1 MSSGDAG
8 SGVSDPSFNP
18 SRWAFGALLTDG
30 DPVLVRPLAP
40 SDARALVP
48 FASKLSPAM
57 MRTLDVGALPD
68 VGMQRTTPAGVDGR
82 SRMAFV
88 AIVAD
93 EPVAVVGYR
102 RVDPG
107 EPVAEIA
114 LVVADTFRHHGV
126 GTLLLET
133 LVAYAKTEAIVH
145 FVTELGIEDAAT
157 LEVLESSGLGC
168 TRVRVDDTVR
178 LDIDLRSTGEYY
190 ARCDERE
197 STAEAASVAS
207 ILCPRSIAVVGAGR
221 QLDNVGHQV
230 VRSLLAGDFS
240 GTVYPVNPTAR
251 AICGVPAFPTLSS
264 LPEQIDLA
272 IIAVPSAAVPGVVN
286 EAASNGVRA
295 VTIISS
301 GFGETGR
308 SGAEVEVELLQLAR
322 RKGMRIVGP
331 NCLGVVNT
339 DPNFRVNAT
348 FAALDPPPGRLALVS
363 QSGAVGIVLAEEA
376 RQAGL
381 GLSTFV
387 SVGNTLDVSANDL
400 LCSFEH
406 DDRTAVIALY
416 LESVGNPRKF
426 ARIAR
431 RVGGSKPI
439 VALKAGRTVAGAR
452 GARSHTAAAAT
463 PQVVITALL
472 QSAGVIKVDRLEE
485 LFDVS
490 ALLVAAPLPASNRIG
505 LVGNSGG
512 PLILAAD
519 GCEAGGLRVPELAGP
534 TRKALRGVLGTS
546 AAVGNPVD
554 ITADGDAHSLAQ
566 AMEIVLHDDGI
577 DAVMVVV
584 TNLVALSATGAREVV
599 ARIAKWSDKPIVV
612 CILGAQ
618 SEAATTDALAV
629 AELPTPERA
638 ATALARVCSYAHWR
652 RHPPTPSVTGWRIP
666 NPAVAH
672 DIVTSTLGGSNLG
685 GWLPPDQAAR
695 LMEACGIP
703 VVPTLPATTAA
714 EAASVAES
722 VGFPVALKARSGDIV
737 HKSDVGGVVVG
748 LDSPDAVRRAYEA
761 MHDRIGDQMG
771 GGVVQPMAPAGI
783 EAIVGLASDPDS
795 GPVVMVGLGGVMVD
809 LLGDRAFGVPPFD
822 VGTAEAMIGKL
833 RAAPLLDGFR
843 GSPTV
848 DRQALV
854 SVLEAVAHIAEEIPE
869 LVELDLNPVIVSPD
883 GALIA
888 DCKVRVS
895 PSPSGPGPLFRSLRS
910 SQDG

>member
-1 MSSGDAG
+1 M
-8 SGVSDPSFNP
+8 
-18 SRWAFGALLTDG
+18 
-30 DPVLVRPLAP
+30 
-40 SDARALVP
+40 
-48 FASKLSPAM
+48 
-57 MRTLDVGALPD
+57 
-68 VGMQRTTPAGVDGR
+68 
-82 SRMAFV
+82 
-88 AIVAD
+88 
-93 EPVAVVGYR
+93 
-102 RVDPG
+102 
-107 EPVAEIA
+107 
-114 LVVADTFRHHGV
+114 
-126 GTLLLET
+126 
-133 LVAYAKTEAIVH
+133 
-145 FVTELGIEDAAT
+145 
-157 LEVLESSGLGC
+157 
-168 TRVRVDDTVR
+168 
-178 LDIDLRSTGEYY
+178 
-190 ARCDERE
+190 
-197 STAEAASVAS
+197 AS
-207 ILCPRSIAVVGAGR
+207 ILCPHSIAVVGAGR
-221 QLDNVGHQV
+221 RLSNVGHQV

-286 EAASNGVRA
+286 EAASHGVRA

-348 FAALDPPPGRLALVS
+348 FAALDPSPGRLALVS

-431 RVGGSKPI
+431 RVGRSKPI

-463 PQVVITALL
+463 PQVVVTALL
-472 QSAGVIKVDRLEE
+472 ESAGVIKVDRLEE

-534 TRKALRGVLGTS
+534 TREALRGVLGSS

-554 ITADGDAHSLAQ
+554 ITADGDGRSLQQ
-566 AMEIVLHDDGI
+566 AVEIVLHDEGI

-584 TNLVALSATGAREVV
+584 THLVALSATDAREVV
-599 ARIAKWSDKPIVV
+599 AGMAKSSAKPIVV

-618 SEAATTDALAV
+618 SEAATTEDPSV
-629 AELPTPERA
+629 AEVPTPERA
-638 ATALARVCSYAHWR
+638 ATALGRVCSYAEWR
-652 RHPPTPSVTGWRIP
+652 RHPPSPPVTDWRVP
-666 NPAVAH
+666 DPAVAR
-672 DIVTSTLGGSNLG
+672 DIVASALAGRRPG
-685 GWLPPDQAAR
+685 GWLPPDRAAR

-703 VVPTLPATTAA
+703 VVPTLPAATAA

-748 LDSPDAVRRAYEA
+748 LDSPDAVRRAYEV

-771 GGVVQPMAPAGI
+771 GGVVQPMAPAGV

-809 LLGDRAFGVPPFD
+809 LLGDRVFGVPPFD

-843 GSPTV
+843 GAPV
-848 DRQALV
+848 IDRQALV
-854 SVLEAVAHIAEEIPE
+854 SVLEAVAHIAEEFPE
-869 LVELDLNPVIVSPD
+869 VVELDLNPVIVSPD
-883 GALIA
+883 GALVV
-888 DCKVRVS
+888 DCKVRLS
-895 PSPSGPGPLFRSLRS
+895 PPTAGPGPLFRSLHSPR
-910 SQDG
+910 DG

>member
-1 MSSGDAG
+1 
-8 SGVSDPSFNP
+8 
-18 SRWAFGALLTDG
+18 
-30 DPVLVRPLAP
+30 
-40 SDARALVP
+40 
-48 FASKLSPAM
+48 
-57 MRTLDVGALPD
+57 
-68 VGMQRTTPAGVDGR
+68 
-82 SRMAFV
+82 
-88 AIVAD
+88 
-93 EPVAVVGYR
+93 
-102 RVDPG
+102 
-107 EPVAEIA
+107 
-114 LVVADTFRHHGV
+114 
-126 GTLLLET
+126 
-133 LVAYAKTEAIVH
+133 
-145 FVTELGIEDAAT
+145 
-157 LEVLESSGLGC
+157 
-168 TRVRVDDTVR
+168 
-178 LDIDLRSTGEYY
+178 
-190 ARCDERE
+190 
-197 STAEAASVAS
+197 
-207 ILCPRSIAVVGAGR
+207 
-221 QLDNVGHQV
+221 
-230 VRSLLAGDFS
+230 
-240 GTVYPVNPTAR
+240 
-251 AICGVPAFPTLSS
+251 
-264 LPEQIDLA
+264 
-272 IIAVPSAAVPGVVN
+272 
-286 EAASNGVRA
+286 
-295 VTIISS
+295 
-301 GFGETGR
+301 
-308 SGAEVEVELLQLAR
+308 
-322 RKGMRIVGP
+322 
-331 NCLGVVNT
+331 
-339 DPNFRVNAT
+339 
-348 FAALDPPPGRLALVS
+348 
-363 QSGAVGIVLAEEA
+363 
-376 RQAGL
+376 
-381 GLSTFV
+381 
-387 SVGNTLDVSANDL
+387 
-400 LCSFEH
+400 
-406 DDRTAVIALY
+406 
-416 LESVGNPRKF
+416 
-426 ARIAR
+426 
-431 RVGGSKPI
+431 
-439 VALKAGRTVAGAR
+439 
-452 GARSHTAAAAT
+452 
-463 PQVVITALL
+463 VVITALL

>member
-1 MSSGDAG
+1 
-8 SGVSDPSFNP
+8 
-18 SRWAFGALLTDG
+18 
-30 DPVLVRPLAP
+30 
-40 SDARALVP
+40 
-48 FASKLSPAM
+48 M
-57 MRTLDVGALPD
+57 MRTLDAGALPD
-68 VGMQRTTPAGVDGR
+68 VGMHGTAPADVDDR
-82 SRMAFV
+82 SRMAFIAV
-88 AIVAD
+88 VAD

-102 RVDPG
+102 RVGPG
-107 EPVAEIA
+107 KPVAEIA
-114 LVVADTFRHHGV
+114 LAVADAFQHHGV
-126 GTLLLET
+126 GTLLIET

-145 FVTELGIEDAAT
+145 FVTELAAGDT
-157 LEVLESSGLGC
+157 ATVEVIESSGLRC
-168 TRVRVDDTVR
+168 SRVRVDDTVR
-178 LDIDLRSTGEYY
+178 LDIDLRSTGEYR
-190 ARCDERE
+190 ARCDGRE
-197 STAEAASVAS
+197 STAEAASLAS
-207 ILCPRSIAVVGAGR
+207 ILCPHSIAVVGAGR
-221 QLDNVGHQV
+221 QVSNVGHQV

-240 GTVYPVNPTAR
+240 GTVYPINPTAR
-251 AICGVPAFPTLSS
+251 AICGVPAFSTLSS

-301 GFGETGR
+301 GFGETGQP
-308 SGAEVEVELLQLAR
+308 GAQVEADLLQLAR
-322 RKGMRIVGP
+322 RKGMRILGP

-339 DPNFRVNAT
+339 DPDFRVYAT
-348 FAALDPPPGRLALVS
+348 FAALDPPPGRIALVS

-431 RVGGSKPI
+431 RVGRSKPI

-463 PQVVITALL
+463 PQVVVTALL

-490 ALLVAAPLPASNRIG
+490 ALLVTAPLPASNRIG

-512 PLILAAD
+512 PLILATD
-519 GCEAGGLRVPELAGP
+519 GCEVGGLRVPELADR
-534 TRKALRGVLGTS
+534 TREALRGVLGTS

-554 ITADGDAHSLAQ
+554 ITADGDSHSLEQ
-566 AMEIVLHDDGI
+566 ALEIVLHDEGI

-584 TNLVALSATGAREVV
+584 TQLVALSATGAREVV
-599 ARIAKWSDKPIVV
+599 ARMAKWSDKPIVV

-618 SEAATTDALAV
+618 PEVAKTEALTV

-638 ATALARVCSYAHWR
+638 AAALARVCSYAEWR
-652 RHPPTPSVTGWRIP
+652 RHPPSPRVTGWRIP
-666 NPAVAH
+666 DPAGAR
-672 DIVTSTLGGSNLG
+672 DILASTLEENSSG

-703 VVPTLPATTAA
+703 VVPTHPATSAA
-714 EAASVAES
+714 EAASIAES
-722 VGFPVALKARSGDIV
+722 VGLPVALKARSGDIV

-748 LDSPDAVRRAYEA
+748 LDSPDAVRRAYEV

-771 GGVVQPMAPAGI
+771 GAVVQPMAPAGI

-795 GPVVMVGLGGVMVD
+795 GPVVMVGLGGMMVD
-809 LLGDRAFGVPPFD
+809 LLDDRSFGVPPFD

-843 GSPTV
+843 GEPAV
-848 DRQALV
+848 DREALV
-854 SVLEAVAHIAEEIPE
+854 SVLEAVAHIADEFPE
-869 LVELDLNPVIVSPD
+869 VVELDLNPIIVSPD
-883 GALIA
+883 GALVA
-888 DCKVRVS
+888 DCKVRLC
-895 PSPSGPGPLFRSLRS
+895 PPASGPGPLFRSLRS
-910 SQDG
+910 SRDG